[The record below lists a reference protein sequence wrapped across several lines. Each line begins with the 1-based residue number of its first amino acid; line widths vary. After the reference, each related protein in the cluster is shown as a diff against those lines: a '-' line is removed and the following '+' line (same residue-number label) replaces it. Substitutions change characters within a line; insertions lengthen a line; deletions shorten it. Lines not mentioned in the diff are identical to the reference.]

1 MAACAL
7 IVLPLA
13 VNAQKVDYTSPK
25 TYVIGGVKVSG
36 IKYLSEH
43 GVKRVYW
50 DANVNNNPSISLA
63 IKNGF
68 KYLEDGSNDPLWNV
82 YVKDL

>member
-1 MAACAL
+1 MRIFKLLAACAL

-36 IKYLSEH
+36 IKYLSEEQILSVT
-43 GVKRVYW
+43 GLVKGAW
-50 DANVNNNPSISLA
+50 S
-63 IKNGF
+63 F
-68 KYLEDGSNDPLWNV
+68 QTF
-82 YVKDL
+82 